1 MKKVGIYLLF
11 VLLLT
16 SVQNL
21 FAFCGIEVDRVSEV
35 KVLNSKAKALKGTDR
50 KSDFTDVLSK
60 KGIVTEIA
68 FYSPKIVNIRHYKRN
83 CHVKKQNLVVVMPK
97 GIVPLKK
104 TVKAH
109 EMILSSQDLDV
120 AYDRKEGTVRFSGKT
135 GHSYSQRKTIREM
148 RSLTG
153 QVPLMPLWSFGYFQ
167 SKERYQSA
175 DETAGVVSHYRKI
188 GVSLDGKNAC
198 PT

>member
-97 GIVPLKK
+97 GNVPLKK

-120 AYDRKEGTVRFSGKT
+120 AYDRKEGTVRFYKKDGTLLFAEKN
-135 GHSYSQRKTIREM
+135 YSRDAEPDRA
-148 RSLTG
+148 S
-153 QVPLMPLWSFGYFQ
+153 
-167 SKERYQSA
+167 
-175 DETAGVVSHYRKI
+175 
-188 GVSLDGKNAC
+188 SLDAPLVFWLFPKQGAMSKC
-198 PT
+198 R